1 MKNVMISEGIDTAR
15 LEINAGVLTVDNRSG
30 ASSGAGSPPPGPAPA
45 APPQVVIFQWPGPIG
60 LGAASLTFLPPVP
73 GRADPPAKTGAWALF
88 RLLDTARLTRSG
100 DAVTARFNAGGYEA
114 AYQINVTTLP
124 NPFTLSALREFRC
137 PTSAP

>member
-1 MKNVMISEGIDTAR
+1 MISEGIDTAR
-15 LEINAGVLTVDNRSG
+15 LEINTGVLTVDNR
-30 ASSGAGSPPPGPAPA
+30 PPPLPGPGNASPAPSPA
-45 APPQVVIFQWPGPIG
+45 APPPVVIFQWPGPIG

-73 GRADPPAKTGAWALF
+73 GRADPPAKTGVWALF
-88 RLLDTARLTRSG
+88 RLLDTARLTRAG

-124 NPFTLSALREFRC
+124 NPFTLSALRDFRC